1 MGSLT
6 KVTGFWEGLT
16 GPARRLLV
24 GAVLIFVVGVF
35 VLMRFAGT
43 TSYATLTTA
52 SNASD
57 AAAVTKQ
64 LDDLGIRYKL
74 ADGGT
79 TIQVPSGDLDK
90 ARLDLAGSNVLDGG
104 SVVGNEIFDKSNL
117 GATDFTN
124 RVNLVR
130 ATEGEL
136 SRTIGRL
143 DPVSQATVKIA
154 MPQEQ
159 LFTDDQQPTTASVV
173 LAMKPGM
180 TLDSGQVKGITKL
193 VSGAVPGLKVSGIT
207 ITDSQGN
214 ILNADD
220 IEASGSTAA
229 SQRMALESRYETAL
243 QTRLDA
249 MLAATLGPGKAVTQ
263 VNAVLDLDKVKT
275 DSETFDKASSTP
287 LEQDTSEETLKNG
300 SGANGAVAGASANT
314 PTGTNTTFP
323 AATAG
328 TNGAGTNYSKK
339 TNTQRNGVNRVRSEV
354 EKTPGTVTSQS
365 IAVQVSDQVPAATV
379 AALEDTIKAAVGF
392 QQNRDIVS
400 VQAVPFAAD
409 GTAVTAAAAAKKAAA
424 SGGASGS
431 GGGLDMMGIAKT
443 GAAGVGLLLLILF
456 ARKSLRRRQTDLEKA
471 LPELLKRGP
480 VPVSELPPGGATAPL
495 RQLEGQ
501 RKTPIEAQMEDLALR
516 KPDDVA
522 QLLRGWLLERR

>member
-1 MGSLT
+1 MGALT
-6 KVTGFWEGLT
+6 KATGFWGGLT
-16 GPARRLLV
+16 GPARRLLI
-24 GAVLIFVVGVF
+24 GAVLIFAVGVF
-35 VLMRFAGT
+35 VLMRFAGA
-43 TSYATLTTA
+43 TSYSTLTTA
-52 SNASD
+52 SSASD
-57 AAAVTKQ
+57 ASAVTKQ
-64 LDDLGIRYKL
+64 LDEMGIRYKL

-104 SVVGNEIFDKSNL
+104 AVVGNEIFDKSNL

-143 DPVSQATVKIA
+143 DPVSAATVKIA

-159 LFTDDQQPTTASVV
+159 LFTDEQDPTTASVV
-173 LAMKPGM
+173 LQMKPGM
-180 TLDSGQVKGITKL
+180 TLDAGQVKGITKL
-193 VSGAVPGLKVSGIT
+193 VSGAVPGLKAGGIT

-214 ILNADD
+214 ILNADS
-220 IEASGSTAA
+220 IEATGSTAA
-229 SQRMALESRYETAL
+229 SQRLALQSRYETGL
-243 QTRLDA
+243 QARLDA

-263 VNAVLDLDKVKT
+263 VNAVLDLDKVVT

-287 LEQDTSEETLKNG
+287 LEQEKSEEILKNG
-300 SGANGAVAGASANT
+300 AGAGGDVAGASANT

-323 AATAG
+323 AAAAG
-328 TNGAGTNYSKK
+328 ADGAGTDYSK
-339 TNTQRNGVNRVRSEV
+339 TTESTRNGVNRVRSQV

-365 IAVQVSDQVPAATV
+365 IAVQVSDELPAATI
-379 AALEDTIKAAVGF
+379 ASLEDTVKAAVGF
-392 QQNRDIVS
+392 AEERDIVS

-409 GTAVTAAAAAKKAAA
+409 GTAVTAAAAAKEAAK
-424 SGGASGS
+424 SGGASS
-431 GGGLDMMGIAKT
+431 GGGLDMTGLAKT

-456 ARKSLRRRQTDLEKA
+456 ARKSLRRRQSDLEKA

-480 VPVSELPPGGATAPL
+480 VPVSELGPGGAAAPL

-501 RKTPIEAQMEDLALR
+501 KKSPIEVQMEDLALR